1 LLTRINSSNDIYD
14 GNKIM
19 IYQSVSVCPKTS
31 YTISARAKIV
41 TKGSCSLYICE
52 NSGTSSVCSKEVAIK
67 QGTQWTMV
75 SKTFTTG
82 RKQMTA
88 EIDVFVD
95 CGFVKE
101 GRVNTVYLD
110 SISIS

>member
-1 LLTRINSSNDIYD
+1 
-14 GNKIM
+14 
-19 IYQSVSVCPKTS
+19 
-31 YTISARAKIV
+31 
-41 TKGSCSLYICE
+41 
-52 NSGTSSVCSKEVAIK
+52 
-67 QGTQWTMV
+67 V